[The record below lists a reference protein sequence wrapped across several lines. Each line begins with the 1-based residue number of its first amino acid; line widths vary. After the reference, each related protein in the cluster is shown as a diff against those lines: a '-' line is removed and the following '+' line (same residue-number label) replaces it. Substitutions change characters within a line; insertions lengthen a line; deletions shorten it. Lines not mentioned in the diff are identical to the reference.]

1 MTTNL
6 LKQNLNSEQKGNA
19 QNSTHEF
26 SNNYIKHIIFNAKNF
41 GKVVSI
47 KDGVAFVVN
56 LKNVT
61 FGELVLFIPSPL
73 RLKKHREKN
82 QQS

>member
-26 SNNYIKHIIFNAKNF
+26 SNNYIKHLIFNAKNF
-41 GKVVSI
+41 GKVVKV

-73 RLKKHREKN
+73 RLKQHRENTK
-82 QQS
+82 SS

>member
-1 MTTNL
+1 M
-6 LKQNLNSEQKGNA
+6 E
-19 QNSTHEF
+19 
-26 SNNYIKHIIFNAKNF
+26 SNVAATSGKEKSSSNDYIKHIIFNAKNF